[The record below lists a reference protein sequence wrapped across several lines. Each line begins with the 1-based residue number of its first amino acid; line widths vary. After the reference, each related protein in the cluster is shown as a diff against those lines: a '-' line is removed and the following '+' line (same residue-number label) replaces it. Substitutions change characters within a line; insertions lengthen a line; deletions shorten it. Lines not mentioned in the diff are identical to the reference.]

1 MALTTFAYDLA
12 GGSTTIEI
20 NAVGKPTGASKV
32 SYQLQGDGSVNGTV
46 TVKLQETLIHGS
58 GQTDITGATAVA
70 NVSSSEYVG
79 QFDVGGE
86 FLNIIVTLGTA
97 LAGIITVTIKT

>member
-1 MALTTFAYDLA
+1 MALSIFIYDLA

-20 NAVGKPTGASKV
+20 NISGKPTRASKV
-32 SYQLQGDGSVNGTV
+32 SYQLQGDAAVNGTV

-58 GQTDITGATAVA
+58 GETDILGATAIA
-70 NVSSSEYVG
+70 NVSSNEYVG

-86 FLNIIVTLGTA
+86 FMNIDVALGTA